1 MTSPLIVV
9 TGASGFIGKHLL
21 DATKGRAVR
30 ALSRKSK
37 APTSGEDH
45 VRWVEGDLASAQ
57 CWKEVLKPGCTVIN
71 LAYPTSLSTEDAVR
85 AARNM
90 VAACAEFQAARLIHC
105 STVSVYGRTEGGVID
120 ESTPCRPQDDYGRT
134 KLAIEEAILGA
145 DAGTCDVGVLRPAA
159 VFGPGGRNLVTLAQS
174 LQHGSAVTNYL
185 RASLFGRRKMHLV
198 PVEAVVAA
206 LVFLCDSGRPL
217 AGRVFNV
224 TEDDDELNNF
234 QDVERMLAKGLG
246 AGGRSMPPMPVPPWA
261 LRLLLRSR
269 GRSEL
274 DPNCVYRSDRIRSW
288 GFVSPVSFE
297 RALVAFA
304 DNFSRDT
311 STRGQS

>member
-21 DATKGRAVR
+21 DATKGRAVL
-30 ALSRKSK
+30 ALSRTSK
-37 APTSGEDH
+37 APTPGEDH
-45 VRWVEGDLASAQ
+45 LRWVEGDLASAQ
-57 CWKEVLKPGCTVIN
+57 CWQAVLKPGCTVIN
-71 LAYPTSLSTEDAVR
+71 LAYPTSLCAEDAVS

-90 VAACAEFQAARLIHC
+90 VAACAEFQAARLVHC

-120 ESTPCRPQDDYGRT
+120 ESTPCRPQDEYGRT

-145 DAGTCDVGVLRPAA
+145 DAGACDVGVLRPAA

-174 LQHGSAVTNYL
+174 LQHGSVVTNYL
-185 RASLFGRRKMHLV
+185 RASLFGRRRMHLV

-206 LVFLCDSGRPL
+206 LVFLSDSARPL
-217 AGRVFNV
+217 SGRVFNV
-224 TEDDDELNNF
+224 AEDDDELNNF

-246 AGGRSMPPMPVPPWA
+246 VGGRSVAPLPIPVWV
-261 LRLLLRSR
+261 LRMLLRSR

-274 DPNCVYRSDRIRSW
+274 DPHCISRSDRIRSW

-297 RALVAFA
+297 SALAAFA
-304 DNFSRDT
+304 DNFGSDT
-311 STRGQS
+311 STRGPS